1 MMSEIL
7 IMPQERSL
15 NDPSLSELHEITY
28 RSVTLAR
35 TLPQEG
41 SFCFACILHS
51 MVSLGIKRLH
61 RYSAEISTALVDLDI
76 NAVHILDICVL

>member
-1 MMSEIL
+1 
-7 IMPQERSL
+7 
-15 NDPSLSELHEITY
+15 
-28 RSVTLAR
+28 
-35 TLPQEG
+35 
-41 SFCFACILHS
+41 